1 MTAGGRTVRNQFWQS
16 GSPARRRG
24 DHHIEEAT
32 MFEATTLAVNNLKT
46 YLEQNK
52 ISSAIRVALM
62 QGG

>member
-1 MTAGGRTVRNQFWQS
+1 
-16 GSPARRRG
+16 
-24 DHHIEEAT
+24 
-32 MFEATTLAVNNLKT
+32 MFEATTLAVNNLTT

>member
-1 MTAGGRTVRNQFWQS
+1 
-16 GSPARRRG
+16 
-24 DHHIEEAT
+24 

-62 QGG
+62 QGR

>member
-1 MTAGGRTVRNQFWQS
+1 MLEV
-16 GSPARRRG
+16 
-24 DHHIEEAT
+24 
-32 MFEATTLAVNNLKT
+32 TTLAVNNLKT

>member
-1 MTAGGRTVRNQFWQS
+1 MVAVT
-16 GSPARRRG
+16 P
-24 DHHIEEAT
+24 
-32 MFEATTLAVNNLKT
+32 LAVKNLQA

>member
-1 MTAGGRTVRNQFWQS
+1 
-16 GSPARRRG
+16 
-24 DHHIEEAT
+24 
-32 MFEATTLAVNNLKT
+32 MFEATTLAVSNLKT

>member
-1 MTAGGRTVRNQFWQS
+1 MV
-16 GSPARRRG
+16 
-24 DHHIEEAT
+24 
-32 MFEATTLAVNNLKT
+32 EATTLAVNNLKT